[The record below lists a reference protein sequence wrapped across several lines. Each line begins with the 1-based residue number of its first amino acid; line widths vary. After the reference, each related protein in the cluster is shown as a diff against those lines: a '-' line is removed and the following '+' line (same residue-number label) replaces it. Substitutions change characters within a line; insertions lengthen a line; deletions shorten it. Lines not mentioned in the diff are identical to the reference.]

1 MSWPTSSADT
11 LAVSCSILAVLGL
24 CCPAASGIE
33 VPVVALLLF
42 VYSTSAMLVTPSYDD
57 INIYFI

>member
-1 MSWPTSSADT
+1 
-11 LAVSCSILAVLGL
+11 VLGL